1 MRKVA
6 RGRQDRD
13 FEIAL
18 DLAEAAKL
26 LDGRV
31 RSLLT
36 PYEQGRL
43 AETSQGVPYIDV
55 EMTGKKCGR
64 RMACRHFLG
73 PYFASWALPGCQVG
87 GDSPGANGPPG

>member
-1 MRKVA
+1 VRKVA

-36 PYEQGRL
+36 PHEEGRL
-43 AETSQGVPYIDV
+43 AETSQCMSYIDV
-55 EMTGKKCGR
+55 QMTGKKCGR
-64 RMACRHFLG
+64 RVAC
-73 PYFASWALPGCQVG
+73 AALV
-87 GDSPGANGPPG
+87 